1 MRPRGV
7 RLGGA
12 GGPPP
17 KTRMEGTARLAEV
30 RSKGG
35 HQGETAGRS
44 LRLVE
49 GSGEDPTPQRS
60 AARMAKHA
68 FDRASAACGLV
79 VTLPLLAGVALLLR
93 LRGSGPVLRRAE
105 RVGEG
110 GKVIV
115 VRSFAV
121 TDAMCRR
128 SRGWRLVRGTGLTV
142 LPQLWTVVRGDM
154 SIIGPRPRPREPG
167 LKPPLVRPGLTGL
180 SQLAQLERWLSVAE
194 QLELDDEYA
203 RTWSLA
209 LDARI
214 VWRTMWCVL
223 R

>member
-1 MRPRGV
+1 
-7 RLGGA
+7 
-12 GGPPP
+12 
-17 KTRMEGTARLAEV
+17 MEGTARLAEV

-35 HQGETAGRS
+35 QSGRTGNRS
-44 LRLVE
+44 LRLVH
-49 GSGEDPTPQRS
+49 GSGEAPATRRS
-60 AARMAKHA
+60 AAWTVKHV
-68 FDRASAACGLV
+68 FDRVTAACGLL
-79 VTLPLLAGVALLLR
+79 VTLPLLAAVALALR
-93 LRGSGPVLRRAE
+93 VSGTGTVLRRVE

-110 GKVIV
+110 GKLIA

-121 TDAMCRR
+121 TDAMCSR

-142 LPQLWTVVRGDM
+142 LPQLWSVVRGDM
-154 SIIGPRPRPREPG
+154 SIIGPRPRDAGFEAPQ
-167 LKPPLVRPGLTGL
+167 VRPGLTGL
-180 SQLAQLERWLSVAE
+180 TQLAQLERWLSVAE

>member
-1 MRPRGV
+1 
-7 RLGGA
+7 
-12 GGPPP
+12 
-17 KTRMEGTARLAEV
+17 MEGTARLAEV

-35 HQGETAGRS
+35 QQGETAGRS

-49 GSGEDPTPQRS
+49 GSGEDPTRQRS
-60 AARMAKHA
+60 AARTAKHA
-68 FDRASAACGLV
+68 FDRVSAVCGLL
-79 VTLPLLAGVALLLR
+79 VTLPLLAAVALVLR
-93 LRGSGPVLRRAE
+93 LRDSGRVLRRVE

-121 TDAMCRR
+121 TDAMCTR

-142 LPQLWTVVRGDM
+142 LPQLWSVVRGDM
-154 SIIGPRPRPREPG
+154 SIIGPRPREPG
-167 LKPPLVRPGLTGL
+167 FDPPLVRPGLTGL

>member
-1 MRPRGV
+1 M
-7 RLGGA
+7 
-12 GGPPP
+12 
-17 KTRMEGTARLAEV
+17 
-30 RSKGG
+30 
-35 HQGETAGRS
+35 
-44 LRLVE
+44 E
-49 GSGEDPTPQRS
+49 GSGEDPTSQRS

-68 FDRASAACGLV
+68 FDRVTAACGLL
-79 VTLPLLAGVALLLR
+79 VTLPLIAAVALVLR
-93 LRGSGPVLRRAE
+93 VRGSGIVLRRVE

-110 GKVIV
+110 GKLIA

-121 TDAMCRR
+121 TEAMCER

-142 LPQLWTVVRGDM
+142 LPQLWTVLRGDM
-154 SIIGPRPRPREPG
+154 SIIGPRPRELGAEP
-167 LKPPLVRPGLTGL
+167 PPVRPGLTGL
-180 SQLAQLERWLSVAE
+180 SQLAQLERWLSLAE
-194 QLELDDEYA
+194 QLELDEKYA